1 MIETVGNREVGID
14 GLKTVLLNAA
24 AQQRRTHPG
33 LSFGN
38 TLDGE
43 IAALATLIEQD
54 ERLARYP
61 AQWLAVKLLE
71 NDAELMAQ
79 IVHNPAL
86 VEAATAAVDRIT
98 AQTGDDPDTLIAEAR
113 YNAIAALVRD
123 AVRRPREDVVTTS
136 DKLDAV
142 MTHRLW
148 GVPIFLGLMWI
159 VFQFTANVS
168 APWVDFIDGL
178 INGPLAHWA
187 TLLLTALA
195 LDGTWI
201 EALLVDGI
209 IAGVGGVLVFVPVL
223 MTLYLAIAILEDTGY
238 MARAAFVM
246 DRAMSRLGLHGKSF
260 LPLLVGFG
268 CTVPA
273 IYATRTL
280 ENERDRKITGFLA
293 TFMSCGA
300 RLPVYVIFGS
310 ALFGAAGGNLIFA
323 MYLTGIGVAVLTSL
337 LFTRVIFRNKPVP
350 PFVMEL
356 PPYRAPNLKTVFNST
371 LERTWGFVQKAG
383 TTILLA
389 SMTVWLLLSVPVR
402 VGVGGFANVAP
413 EESIFG
419 TVSRATAPIF
429 APAGFGTWQASGAL
443 VTGFLAKEVVVST
456 MAQVYVGEAEVAE
469 AAAPTFI
476 EDMQGIA
483 ISLGETLILTVQEV
497 INIAPRTA
505 NLVLG
510 IVPGAA
516 LPEAD
521 FLGAAEE
528 EELTALQSV
537 LASSFTPLSALAF
550 CIFILLY
557 VPCMVATAAMRHEFG
572 SKWTL
577 AQVGYTLGVA
587 WLAAVIVFQIGSL
600 LGIGI

>member
-1 MIETVGNREVGID
+1 
-14 GLKTVLLNAA
+14 
-24 AQQRRTHPG
+24 
-33 LSFGN
+33 
-38 TLDGE
+38 
-43 IAALATLIEQD
+43 
-54 ERLARYP
+54 
-61 AQWLAVKLLE
+61 
-71 NDAELMAQ
+71 
-79 IVHNPAL
+79 
-86 VEAATAAVDRIT
+86 
-98 AQTGDDPDTLIAEAR
+98 
-113 YNAIAALVRD
+113 
-123 AVRRPREDVVTTS
+123 
-136 DKLDAV
+136 
-142 MTHRLW
+142 
-148 GVPIFLGLMWI
+148 MWI

-168 APWVDFIDGL
+168 APWVDFVDGL

-187 TLLLTALA
+187 TLLLTAFA

-201 EALLVDGI
+201 EALIVDGI

-223 MTLYLAIAILEDTGY
+223 MILYLAIAILEDTGY

-260 LPLLVGFG
+260 LPMLVGFG

-280 ENERDRKITGFLA
+280 ENERDRKITGFLT

-323 MYLTGIGVAVLTSL
+323 MYMTGIGVAILTSL

-356 PPYRAPNLKTVFNST
+356 PPYRAPNLKTVYKSTTERT
-371 LERTWGFVQKAG
+371 LEFVKKAG

-389 SMTVWLLLSVPVR
+389 SMAVWLLLSVPAR
-402 VGVGGFANVAP
+402 VGVGGFAEVSP

-419 TVSRATAPIF
+419 TVSKATAPIF

-443 VTGFLAKEVVVST
+443 VTGFLAKEVIVST
-456 MAQVYVGEAEVAE
+456 MAQVYVGEAAVEVAE
-469 AAAPTFI
+469 EASPTI
-476 EDMQGIA
+476 VEDLQGIA
-483 ISLGETLILTVQEV
+483 VSLGETLILTVQEV

-510 IVPGAA
+510 FIPGAA
-516 LPEAD
+516 LPEAN
-521 FLGAAEE
+521 FLGAGEE

-537 LASSFTPLSALAF
+537 LASSFTPLSAIAF
-550 CIFILLY
+550 CVFILLY
-557 VPCMVATAAMRHEFG
+557 VPCMVAVAAMRHEFG

-587 WLAAVIVFQIGSL
+587 WLAAVIVFQVGSL